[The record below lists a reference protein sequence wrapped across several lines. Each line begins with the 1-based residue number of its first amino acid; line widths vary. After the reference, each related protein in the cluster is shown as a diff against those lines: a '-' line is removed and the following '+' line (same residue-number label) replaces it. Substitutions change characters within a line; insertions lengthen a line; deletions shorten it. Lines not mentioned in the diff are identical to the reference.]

1 MRRRLIQI
9 SGFVSSTLGWVLV
22 LCTVAMDSWKTTRI
36 GNQGGSAMMTVLWY
50 WSNLW
55 KDCVTDATSVSNCID
70 FPALWNV
77 TYIINGV
84 RGLLLTGL
92 TLGLLG
98 AILCLVG
105 MECTY
110 IGGTDKA
117 KNKLLLAGAVF
128 HFVGD
133 ISAYALYII
142 YLFDIFL
149 PFNSRYNV
157 GPPIF
162 VGFAACIFIFVGA
175 LLYAVTVFQ
184 VICPERYLNHLS
196 SFLSGYQCYTALLTL
211 SMF

>member
-128 HFVGD
+128 HFVGGVAD
-133 ISAYALYII
+133 ISAYALYISRVNGTVFALSAGPGVLRN
-142 YLFDIFL
+142 YKMDETKMNFL
-149 PFNSRYNV
+149 FNS
-157 GPPIF
+157 
-162 VGFAACIFIFVGA
+162 
-175 LLYAVTVFQ
+175 TSTSQ
-184 VICPERYLNHLS
+184 H
-196 SFLSGYQCYTALLTL
+196 T
-211 SMF
+211 